1 MLQTSFGQDAD
12 WIKNETSTT
21 QHRLAGMKTVELFTQ
36 YRFKATI
43 DRLPKRQGAVAL
55 MTTAWQHH

>member
-1 MLQTSFGQDAD
+1 MLEISFGPDAD
-12 WIKNETSTT
+12 WIKNETSATR
-21 QHRLAGMKTVELFTQ
+21 HRLTGMKTVELFTP

-43 DRLPKRQGAVAL
+43 DRLPKRQGAIAL